1 MSGVFAILRR
11 LRRDHRAVAAVEMAL
26 AAPLFLLLLMGLFDY
41 AWQFYARAVLHGA
54 VAQAG
59 RSSSLEAYVANP
71 QALDDRVAAQVRNVY
86 SGASVE
92 FDRLAFDRYELVGKP
107 EPFTDVKQGNTPPNG
122 RYDVGECFEDT
133 NGNGVWDAESGKQ
146 GGGGADDVVRYTVT
160 MKFDRV
166 MPVWRMLNQ
175 PQQVTLSASTILR
188 NQPYNAGSQISVM
201 VNCG

>member
-1 MSGVFAILRR
+1 MSGLFAILRR
-11 LRRDHRAVAAVEMAL
+11 LRREQRAVAAVEMAL
-26 AAPLFLLLLMGLFDY
+26 AAPLFLMLLMGLFDY
-41 AWQFYARAVLHGA
+41 AWQYYARAVLHGA

-86 SGASVE
+86 AGASVD

-107 EPFTDVKQGNTPPNG
+107 EPYTDAKQGNTPPNG

-133 NGNGVWDAESGKQ
+133 NGNGVWDAVSGRQ

-175 PQQVTLSASTILR
+175 PQQVTLTASTILR
-188 NQPYNAGSQISVM
+188 NQPYNAGSNISVM
-201 VNCG
+201 VHCG